1 MLQHQSFAPIL
12 RLFVPTIRP
21 HPMPL
26 CPHSLLRFAHDDG
39 TCTSHLSAYTPALT
53 STAPYGSSTYR
64 LPKSYLSVASESG
77 VVSIYG
83 ADRDA
88 FSGSYDFAGSL
99 GGVPKQLKSVMN
111 LTTQITSTCFHPSG
125 QILAIA
131 SNQVSVRV
139 DSSSTYAHRVCM
151 HMHVSAMSLIK
162 HSC

>member
-1 MLQHQSFAPIL
+1 
-12 RLFVPTIRP
+12 
-21 HPMPL
+21 MPL
-26 CPHSLLRFAHDDG
+26 CPHFPLRFAHDDG
-39 TCTSHLSAYTPALT
+39 TCTSHLSAYTPAPTTT
-53 STAPYGSSTYR
+53 SYGSSTYR

-88 FSGSYDFAGSL
+88 FSGGYDFAGSL

-131 SNQVSVRV
+131 SNQVSVC
-139 DSSSTYAHRVCM
+139 D
-151 HMHVSAMSLIK
+151 
-162 HSC
+162 